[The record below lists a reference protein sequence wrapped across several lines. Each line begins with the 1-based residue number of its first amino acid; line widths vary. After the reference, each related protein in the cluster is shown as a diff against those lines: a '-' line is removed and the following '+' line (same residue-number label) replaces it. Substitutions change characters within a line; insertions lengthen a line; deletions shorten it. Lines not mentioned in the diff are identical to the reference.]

1 MENVIHSRRDR
12 RQKDAF
18 HPFEST
24 IEVVSRDAVNG
35 ELRAIGPQGAHTGA
49 VVEFAGH
56 KLHNNGTGWYTFVP
70 SAGKR
75 FIEQSYK
82 VLPDFLTGIQSK
94 ITILDSPGS
103 FEVACTISPDRPFRS
118 HYRQSRPTSSADLRK
133 GTIGLPQTRDGSEFL
148 CSGGA

>member
-1 MENVIHSRRDR
+1 MENVIYSRRDR

-24 IEVVSRDAVNG
+24 IEVVRRGAVNG
-35 ELRAIGPQGAHTGA
+35 DLRATGPQGAHNGA

-56 KLHNNGTGWYTFVP
+56 KLHNNGTGWYTFTP

-82 VLPDFLTGIQSK
+82 VLPDFITGIQSR
-94 ITILDSPGS
+94 ITILDSAGS
-103 FEVACTISPDRPFRS
+103 FEVAMRNFTGSTISITLQAVETDF
-118 HYRQSRPTSSADLRK
+118 
-133 GTIGLPQTRDGSEFL
+133 
-148 CSGGA
+148 